1 MRLLCALEGQTHES
15 PCLAFP
21 IFDLFYL
28 LIMCVLF
35 RFIQMVNKAGDG
47 VFSSIHNPGSEAFA
61 VELRGAVK
69 HWVCERLAKPHE
81 ISL

>member
-1 MRLLCALEGQTHES
+1 
-15 PCLAFP
+15 
-21 IFDLFYL
+21 
-28 LIMCVLF
+28 MCVLF

-69 HWVCERLAKPHE
+69 HWVRERLAKPHE